1 MRRVVVLVASALLGA
16 CGGGG
21 DGYNGGG
28 TGSGGGAVTYT
39 VGGTVSG
46 LTGTVVLQ
54 NNGGDNLS
62 ISANGP
68 FTFRTAI
75 GYGTMYEITVLTQP
89 MGQMCTV
96 ANASGAYMGASVTNV
111 MVTCH

>member
-1 MRRVVVLVASALLGA
+1 MRAAILCASVFLSA

-21 DGYNGGG
+21 GYDGG
-28 TGSGGGAVTYT
+28 GSGGTPPTYS

-46 LTGTVVLQ
+46 LMGSVVLQ
-54 NNGGDNLS
+54 NNGADNLS

-68 FTFRTAI
+68 FTFPTRLAVGTA
-75 GYGTMYEITVLTQP
+75 YDVTVLTQP
-89 MGQMCTV
+89 MGQTCGV
-96 ANASGAYMGASVTNV
+96 VSGSGAYGASSPTNV